1 MDSSGFIIRSPS
13 GDPATNLVAE
23 ELLLESDA
31 AGEGV
36 VLYLYTN
43 DSCIVVGKNQNP
55 WLECNLETM
64 ARDGIPLHRRI
75 SGGGA
80 VYHDQGNLNFS
91 FMMPRSLYSECWPY
105 EMISR
110 VLAGFG
116 IEATRSGK
124 SGMEA
129 GGLKFSGQA
138 YCYRRDRVLHHGTLL
153 VDSNLD
159 RLREYL
165 IPKELDIKTHTIRS
179 TRAHVVNLSALS
191 EELTVTSLDASLESM
206 FSAELSEV
214 SEIEFP
220 LVDPKQ
226 IEIYN
231 SWVWQYGR
239 TPRFFYKGKEVVK
252 GRLAGNKFTL

>member
-1 MDSSGFIIRSPS
+1 M
-13 GDPATNLVAE
+13 
-23 ELLLESDA
+23 
-31 AGEGV
+31 
-36 VLYLYTN
+36 
-43 DSCIVVGKNQNP
+43 
-55 WLECNLETM
+55 
-64 ARDGIPLHRRI
+64 
-75 SGGGA
+75 
-80 VYHDQGNLNFS
+80 
-91 FMMPRSLYSECWPY
+91 
-105 EMISR
+105 
-110 VLAGFG
+110 
-116 IEATRSGK
+116 
-124 SGMEA
+124 
-129 GGLKFSGQA
+129 
-138 YCYRRDRVLHHGTLL
+138 
-153 VDSNLD
+153 
-159 RLREYL
+159 
-165 IPKELDIKTHTIRS
+165 IPKELDIKTHAIGS